1 MLIVGYGNEDNQ
13 TYWKIKNSFGTKW
26 GDNGYLLLQ
35 REEKDGP
42 GKCGIHLVGVVP
54 QSLA

>member
-26 GDNGYLLLQ
+26 GDNGYLLL
-35 REEKDGP
+35 
-42 GKCGIHLVGVVP
+42 
-54 QSLA
+54 